1 MTFRD
6 LFDVFL
12 GLPEDVPW
20 VGMLLSGD
28 SLIFLVQRCTVLSA
42 ILVLSLIYALDLLSL
57 QKAAMTAIWQGVSGF
72 PFPMWQL

>member
-1 MTFRD
+1 MESWASTCLLMTVRD

-28 SLIFLVQRCTVLSA
+28 SFIFLVQRCTVLSA

-57 QKAAMTAIWQGVSGF
+57 QKAAMTAI
-72 PFPMWQL
+72 